1 MYKKPTVSKAGA
13 GAGAVVQ
20 SCTLIILAYLVQASC
35 NIRTLVPALFGR

>member
-20 SCTLIILAYLVQASC
+20 SCTCSGCTTHAIGGIL
-35 NIRTLVPALFGR
+35 